1 MDKSVSENRWLPP
14 SPHREEILKK
24 VEAGRAHIMERGHNI
39 PPLLVFEDGGV
50 IELPRVRYMM
60 TRRGIELVA
69 ADDYSTKGVVHE
81 AEGCEQSEAISTEG
95 IEQTKH
101 NDVCGTIDELKG
113 LLKENPELPKSDPEH
128 LNKLLDDVYY
138 MTNRMQRRR
147 ENYEKFAAELAS
159 LCERMTTIE
168 SPETEQSYR
177 KADEIRAILR
187 DSPETI
193 TSRLEAIY
201 ELAEGIRDVANKME
215 ACLSAYKKAAIEV
228 GELYE
233 KTKGG
238 RNWEKK

>member
-1 MDKSVSENRWLPP
+1 MDKSISENRWLPP
-14 SPHREEILKK
+14 SPHREEILKR

-60 TRRGIELVA
+60 TRRGMELVA

-81 AEGCEQSEAISTEG
+81 VIPRIGKRS
-95 IEQTKH
+95 EQTKH

-113 LLKENPELPKSDPEH
+113 LLKENPELPKPDPEH

-147 ENYEKFAAELAS
+147 ENYENFAANLAS

-193 TSRLEAIY
+193 TSRLEEIY

-215 ACLSAYKKAAIEV
+215 ACLSAYKEAAIEV

-233 KTKGG
+233 KIKGG

>member
-1 MDKSVSENRWLPP
+1 MDNSVSENRWLPP
-14 SPHREEILKK
+14 SPHREEILKR

-50 IELPRVRYMM
+50 IELPKVRYMM
-60 TRRGIELVA
+60 TRRGMELVA
-69 ADDYSTKGVVHE
+69 ADDYSTKD
-81 AEGCEQSEAISTEG
+81 
-95 IEQTKH
+95 QTKH

-113 LLKENPELPKSDPEH
+113 LLKENPELPKSDTEH
-128 LNKLLDDVYY
+128 LNKLLDDVCY

-147 ENYEKFAAELAS
+147 ENYENFAENLAS
-159 LCERMTTIE
+159 LCECMTTIE
-168 SPETEQSYR
+168 SPKTEQSYR
-177 KADEIRAILR
+177 KADEICAILR

-193 TSRLEAIY
+193 TSRLEEIY
-201 ELAEGIRDVANKME
+201 KLAEGIRDVANNME

-233 KTKGG
+233 KIKGG